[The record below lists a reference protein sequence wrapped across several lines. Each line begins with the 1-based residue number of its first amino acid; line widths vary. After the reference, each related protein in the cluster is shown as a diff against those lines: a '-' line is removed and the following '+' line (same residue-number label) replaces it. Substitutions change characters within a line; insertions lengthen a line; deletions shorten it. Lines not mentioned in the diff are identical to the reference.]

1 MKKFDDILISNS
13 ETWRDDSGDGK
24 YRVIHLSLNSND
36 ISSTDLFMLAASRL
50 YHQGEFI
57 IRVGSDRL
65 YADLLEVAA
74 LFDFKLISGRNN
86 KTNQYIFRFD
96 GRQTKLGYQMAPS
109 AAYSDQCISLFKNA
123 FDSSISVQFW
133 DWKYPQDKAVKSVV
147 ALKNNKAVAHYGL
160 CDRKAIYNNTVLGF
174 SQASDVMVAPDERG
188 SISSSVFYELVQL
201 GEKPFYSKAS
211 DISVIYGFPH
221 GRHYKLGAR
230 LKLYQP
236 VSPIMNVIFKIPATN
251 TNDSKLVPKAELI
264 EISPVAE
271 ANINSALQRMFSI
284 KDVLLLQRSYQY
296 LLQRYVFHPI
306 FKYSIYCFDGCYFV
320 IKVTNKKIFLM
331 DYFGDID
338 SYAINIEGFVSA
350 LAIQYS
356 GTELQLWCLED
367 VAALFINPQTTV
379 NTGAVFVCKKY
390 TSDLPS
396 FKRWWITM
404 GDTEFL

>member
-1 MKKFDDILISNS
+1 MNRPNDILISNT
-13 ETWRDDSGDGK
+13 ETWRNDSGDDK
-24 YRVIHLSLNSND
+24 YYFIHLSLSSND
-36 ISSTDLFMLAASRL
+36 IPSTDLFMLAASRL
-50 YHQGEFI
+50 YHQGELI
-57 IRVGSDRL
+57 IRVSTDSL
-65 YADLLEVAA
+65 YLDLFQVAM
-74 LFDFKLISGRNN
+74 LFDFKLISARNN
-86 KTNQYIFRFD
+86 KTNQYIFQFN

-133 DWKYPQDKAVKSVV
+133 DWKYPKDKAVKSVV

-160 CDRKAIYNNTVLGF
+160 CDRKAIYNNTALGF

-211 DISVIYGFPH
+211 DVSVIYGFPH

-236 VSPIMNVIFKIPATN
+236 VSPIMNVIFKIPETN
-251 TNDSKLVPKAELI
+251 TNDSKRGPKAELI
-264 EISPVAE
+264 EIRPGAE

-320 IKVTNKKIFLM
+320 IKVINKKIFLM
-331 DYFGDID
+331 DYFGEID
-338 SYAINIEGFVSA
+338 VYAEKLEGFISS
-350 LAIQYS
+350 LS
-356 GTELQLWCLED
+356 NEFPNFELQLWCLKD
-367 VAALFINPQTTV
+367 ISTLFINPREIV
-379 NTGAVFVCKKY
+379 DTGAVFVYKKY
-390 TSDLPS
+390 TSKLPD
-396 FKRWWITM
+396 FKRWWISM